1 MSTNFIYINDVYFNN
16 GVLEIISD
24 RTSAQAVLENKDLH
38 IKCKVNNNKIDI
50 KEMILLNKIFLEQDG
65 LYELKMI
72 DEFPQILVVNSAPV
86 TGKEYICKDYLINAG
101 ESKFNIDIYINNLNR
116 IKIKIS
122 KIQEDIPNQK
132 KLQNMIDNIQID
144 KEKLLFNLNIN
155 AIVDTEE
162 DNEVLE
168 VHNYFPNE
176 VKFYLFD
183 RFLENIVIIEPKN
196 IDKNIFAF
204 EFDIANILETEVEEL
219 KLVLVLDDEKYDY
232 LLKQKMKLK
241 KFVLN
246 YGSDIKFAEL
256 VMGLNSIVLKSI
268 STFKVKPIISKITY
282 YDRVDFTGTLNY
294 NCNFLQSEKYHLS
307 VIIVSKDHKM
317 EIQKDIVVSG
327 NNFEFSLDKEDIV
340 LMKEY
345 SPEIWSLY
353 LEIEKYGDEVI
364 RQRLKFKESKKKS
377 LLTKSLLFDNDN
389 INFKA
394 YLTKAKNEL
403 VIQSKN
409 NITITKILYV
419 FQKNNTLEIK
429 YRTKENIENLLDEK
443 LINTTIFNDF
453 GTFNQKKI
461 KKIGKQ
467 TFISY
472 YKGDNVEE
480 FITEAKKRGI
490 KIQIKTNQDT
500 CMSYIKELDLDTLY
514 LNQWEKIQR
523 TKKYKKMCDIL
534 YNKIFL
540 KMPMKK
546 NRIMFESFLGRNISG
561 NPKYLYNQLVEDNLD
576 KQYEL
581 IWILNNLEEPLEGN
595 GKKVK
600 RKSLTYYYY
609 MATSRY
615 WIFNCRQAD
624 EIKKRKGN
632 IYLQTWHGT
641 PLKKLGMDMDNVSM
655 AGQTDI
661 NDYKRKFYNNSR
673 RWDYLLAQ
681 NSYSREI
688 FKSAFSFDKT
698 ILDGYPANDILY
710 NKNNAKDITELK
722 YKLGVPK
729 DKKVILYAPTWR
741 DDNFY
746 KKGHYR
752 MSIQLDLDKMQK
764 ELGNE
769 YVILLRMHYLITNNL
784 DIEKY
789 NGFVYDYSQ
798 GYDIQELYLVSD
810 VLITDYSSVMFDY
823 SNLNR
828 PIIFFTY
835 DIEQYRDSLRGFYFD
850 FEKEA
855 PGPLVTDTEGVIKSL
870 KCLGELNKKYST
882 KKKDFYNKFCHIDN
896 GLAATN
902 ILKEIL
908 K

>member
-16 GVLEIISD
+16 GLLEIISD
-24 RTSAQAVLENKDLH
+24 RTSAQAVLENKDLS
-38 IKCKVNNNKIDI
+38 IKCKVNNSKIDI
-50 KEMILLNKIFLEQDG
+50 KEIILLNKIFLQQEG
-65 LYELKMI
+65 LYELKFI
-72 DEFPQILVVNSAPV
+72 DEIPQSLVVNSTHV

-101 ESKFNIDIYINNLNR
+101 KSKFNIDIYINNLNR
-116 IKIKIS
+116 VKIRIS
-122 KIQEDIPNQK
+122 KVQEEISNQK
-132 KLQNMIDNIQID
+132 LLQNIIENIQID
-144 KEKLLFNLNIN
+144 KEKLIFNLNIN
-155 AIVDTEE
+155 VIKDTEE
-162 DNEVLE
+162 DDEVLP

-183 RFLENIVIIEPKN
+183 RLLENIVVIEPKN
-196 IDKNIFAF
+196 INKNIFEF
-204 EFDIANILETEVEEL
+204 EFDIANIFKVEVEEL
-219 KLVLVLDDEKYDY
+219 KLVLVLDGEKNDY
-232 LLKQKMKLK
+232 LLKQKMKFK
-241 KFVLN
+241 KIVLN
-246 YGSDIKFAEL
+246 YENDIKFAEL
-256 VMGLNSIVLKSI
+256 VTSVKSIVLKSI
-268 STFKVKPIISKITY
+268 STFKVNPIISKIVY
-282 YDRVDFTGTLNY
+282 SDGVNFIGSLNY
-294 NCNFLQSEKYHLS
+294 NCNFLQSKKYYLS
-307 VIIVSKDHKM
+307 VIIVSKDQRM

-327 NNFEFSLDKEDIV
+327 NNFEFYIDEEDIV

-345 SPEIWSLY
+345 SPEIWSIH
-353 LEIEKYGDEVI
+353 LEIEKDSNDIVRHRI
-364 RQRLKFKESKKKS
+364 KFKEDKKKS
-377 LLTKSLLFDNDN
+377 LLTKRLLLNNDD

-409 NITITKILYV
+409 NITITKILHIL
-419 FQKNNTLEIK
+419 QKNDELEIK
-429 YRTKENIENLLDEK
+429 YRTKENIENLLDSK
-443 LINTTIFNDF
+443 LINTTIFNDCGQF
-453 GTFNQKKI
+453 EQKKI

-472 YKGDNVEE
+472 YKGDNVET
-480 FITEAKKRGI
+480 FIEEAKKRGI
-490 KIQIKTNQDT
+490 KILIKTNEDT